1 MPHYCGSY
9 MEYKTNHMIPQ
20 SQNSKKKKTNVQ
32 SEEISGHGVQSE
44 RGVTTEEHKEIW
56 KQQKCSVS

>member
-20 SQNSKKKKTNVQ
+20 SQNSKKKEDKCIVRR
-32 SEEISGHGVQSE
+32 ISGHGVQSE

-56 KQQKCSVS
+56 KQ